1 MSSNLR
7 DVKVGDW
14 IWTIKKG
21 WTQVTY
27 VEKESVYPIGTNYLT
42 FTVNGLSFETDAHP
56 SAFTEPP
63 ECFNAKPKPCEGEM
77 EEYSKE
83 EALVMMIEEG
93 HKMQSVELEPS
104 AYLRYDASLGVFM
117 NQNGVVMS
125 PNSCKAK
132 KWFIFKDIGYKYL
145 VELYNGTQFLT
156 KCYYRDDDELLANI
170 DNVKYYKK
178 TAFKKAL

>member
-125 PNSCKAK
+125 PNSYKAK